1 MTELHERA
9 MPSTTSVQ
17 PVCAMQARG
26 AAGPWARGLAWLW
39 LALVLA
45 VAVHQFQ
52 FWRAGKVDT
61 DVMALLPGSQRTA
74 VADRVLQR
82 MVDGAS
88 RDIVVLVGA
97 PDWPA
102 ARTAARRFAAAVEAA
117 APDGDA
123 AALQAVDRLAAF
135 DVEAALAFYRPYRAR
150 LLTDA
155 QREAL
160 RGTEPETLAKQALAS
175 LYQFAGGARLT
186 DWRTDPLALW
196 SGWWLE
202 RAAVTRVRERDG
214 MSTVSADGME
224 WVVLSYRT
232 PAPAFAVNGDTPHA
246 DRLSAAEQ
254 AARAAVPGIAIHI
267 AGVPLHAEAAAAQAN
282 REMNVIGLGSLLAV
296 LLLVWLA
303 FRSVVPIALVGLS
316 LLIGTAMAIT
326 VTALVFGQ
334 IHLITLV
341 FGASLIGVA
350 EDYGIHYFVTRQA
363 KASRP
368 PGPTMRLLLPGMAL
382 ALGTSVVAYL
392 SLGIAPFPGLR
403 QMAVFSAT
411 GLVAAF
417 VTVVLWFP
425 WLDRRAPRPTG
436 FAGRIGASLP
446 RWPRLRAD
454 RRGMLAL
461 ALLGI
466 FIVAGIAQLRV
477 ADDVRQLQ
485 SSPASLVDAQRAVER
500 LLGTPSPAQFL
511 LVRGSSDEMVL
522 AREEAVKRALT
533 PLRAQGRLDGV
544 IAVSDWVPSA
554 RRQQDDAALTHDAE
568 QAARTEVAR
577 VLGDSAMAAQGT
589 NEASARTSAPK
600 PLTVARWLSHP
611 VSQPLR
617 HLWLGRI
624 AEGNDADTTVA
635 SVMLLRG
642 VADPAALQQIRAA
655 AGTVA
660 GVEWVDRVADYTGL
674 LRHYRIQMSWLLAA
688 GAGAVALLLWWRY
701 GLRAWRALVPTLLA
715 GACGVAVL
723 GWMHVPLQLFSVL
736 ALALLIGVGVDYGI
750 FLLEHPGDGASWTAI
765 VLGAASTLLAFGLL
779 ALSATPA
786 LHAFG
791 MTMLVGVS
799 AVWLLAPWMRDEAL
813 PVPAPSHTPD
823 ASASAD
829 RDH

>member
-1 MTELHERA
+1 MTELRKPA
-9 MPSTTSVQ
+9 MPSASSM
-17 PVCAMQARG
+17 PAG
-26 AAGPWARGLAWLW
+26 DAAAPWARWLAWLW

-45 VAVHQFQ
+45 VAAHQFQ
-52 FWRAGKVDT
+52 FWRAGKIDT
-61 DVMALLPGSQRTA
+61 DVMALLPGSERTA

-82 MVDGAS
+82 MVEGAS

-102 ARTAARRFAAAVEAA
+102 ARTAARRFAAAV
-117 APDGDA
+117 DTRGHA
-123 AALQAVDRLAAF
+123 AALQPVDRLATF
-135 DVEAALAFYRPYRAR
+135 DVDAALKFYQPYRAG

-160 RGTEPETLAKQALAS
+160 RGMDPETLARQALAS

-186 DWRTDPLALW
+186 DWRTDPLSLW
-196 SGWWLE
+196 SGWWLD
-202 RAAVTRVRERDG
+202 RAAVTRVREREG

-224 WVVLSYRT
+224 WVVLAYRT
-232 PAPAFAVNGDTPHA
+232 PASAFAVDGDTPLA
-246 DRLSAAEQ
+246 DRLSAAER
-254 AARAAVPGIAIHI
+254 AARAAVPGVAVHI

-303 FRSVVPIALVGLS
+303 FRSVVPIVLVGLS
-316 LLIGTAMAIT
+316 LLVGTAAAIT

-363 KASRP
+363 RASRSP
-368 PGPTMRLLLPGMAL
+368 AHTMRLLWPGMVL

-411 GLVAAF
+411 GLAAAF
-417 VTVVLWFP
+417 ATVVLWFP
-425 WLDRRAPRPTG
+425 WLDRRAPRPTV
-436 FAGRIGASLP
+436 FARRIGASLR

-461 ALLGI
+461 AALAA
-466 FIVAGIAQLRV
+466 FIIAGIAQLRV

-485 SSPASLVDAQRAVER
+485 SSPAALIDAQRAVER

-511 LVRGSSDEMVL
+511 LVRGPDDEAVL
-522 AREEAVKRALT
+522 AREEAVKQALAA
-533 PLRAQGRLDGV
+533 LRAQGRLDGV

-554 RRQQDDAALTHDAE
+554 RRQQADAALTHDAE
-568 QAARTEVAR
+568 QAARREAAR
-577 VLGDSAMAAQGT
+577 VLGDSESAAQRGDA
-589 NEASARTSAPK
+589 ASARASTPP
-600 PLTVARWLSHP
+600 PLTVSRWLSHP

-624 AEGNDADTTVA
+624 ADGHGAQTTVA

-655 AGTVA
+655 AGAVA

-674 LRHYRIQMSWLLAA
+674 LRHYRMQMSWLL
-688 GAGAVALLLWWRY
+688 GAGAVAVALLLLWRY
-701 GLRAWRALVPTLLA
+701 GLRAWRALLPTLLA
-715 GACGVAVL
+715 AACGVAVL
-723 GWMHVPLQLFSVL
+723 GWMHLPLQLFSVL

-750 FLLEHPGDGASWTAI
+750 FLLEHPGDGASWTAV

-791 MTMLVGVS
+791 VTMLVGVS
-799 AVWLLAPWMRDEAL
+799 AVWFLAPWMRDAASAA
-813 PVPAPSHTPD
+813 PAPSCTPD
-823 ASASAD
+823 AAASAD
-829 RDH
+829 RNH